1 MPVVTRGEKR
11 ENDASLRTFFN
22 KKRFLRVSRCINIE
36 KSSPYWRIS
45 YLNMIKRQQNIPVG
59 PKNTWDRYNSGDLT
73 LDEIIKLF
81 NKLPIHDSLR
91 ELYTRV
97 SEFKEEI
104 IFTGVRFKNLQ
115 LAPMINV
122 IDTFQHNKM
131 MSQHDLVEFAY
142 FDTDRN
148 SDFIYKIAYIPS
160 INRFIILYDY
170 WCSNS
175 SYIFTFKPHYARQ
188 YLRFNEL
195 INTCL
200 MSQISSNLVTLI
212 YNGQHLIGKK
222 IKQKISDYELCYN

>member
-1 MPVVTRGEKR
+1 MPVITRGEKR

-45 YLNMIKRQQNIPVG
+45 YLN
-59 PKNTWDRYNSGDLT
+59 SGDIT